1 MERVARFAMSGPL
14 AAISVVL
21 LFLLLGL
28 LFAPF
33 FVISSAIIALVT
45 LRQGYTEGLK
55 ITISASVLYCGF
67 SILAFNQSLIGV
79 VFPLM
84 MWLPLIMLAY
94 PLRQSQ
100 NYHFSFVLI
109 ALLIAGYSLLFRVV
123 VGDLQG
129 FWTNKIQAV
138 VDIISAEAALD
149 FSAAQVRHLSGQIHI
164 WWLIF
169 LECALIVTL
178 FYARYLQSKLYN
190 PGGFA
195 EEFKKIQL
203 STFWLW
209 LLLVVIILNVFQRAG
224 GSELPLTGDLL
235 AILLVFFSFQG
246 LSVVHFRNH
255 MQGLSV
261 GWLVGVYVFLFLVPQ
276 VVGFILAVTG
286 IFDTLTDFRALRQT
300 ANKKD
305 E

>member
-14 AAISVVL
+14 AAIATSL
-21 LFLLLGL
+21 FFLLLGL

-33 FVISSAIIALVT
+33 FLMSSAIIGLIT
-45 LRQGYTEGLK
+45 LRQGYTEALK
-55 ITISASVLYCGF
+55 IAVSASALYCGF
-67 SILAFNQSLIGV
+67 SILAFNQSINGILL
-79 VFPLM
+79 PLV

-94 PLRQSQ
+94 PLRHSQ
-100 NYHFSFVLI
+100 NYHFSFILI
-109 ALLIAGYSLLFRVV
+109 AFLMGAYSLLFRMV

-149 FSAAQVRHLSGQIHI
+149 FSAVQIQYLSGQIHI
-164 WWLIF
+164 WWLMMI
-169 LECALIVTL
+169 ECAFVVTL

-195 EEFKKIQL
+195 EEFKNIQL
-203 STFWLW
+203 PRSWLW
-209 LLLVVIILNVFQRAG
+209 FLLATAVLNVFQRAG
-224 GSELPLTGDLL
+224 GSVLPLSGDLL

-246 LSVVHFRNH
+246 LSVVHYRNH

-261 GWLVGVYVFLFLVPQ
+261 GWLVGLYVFLFLVPQ

-286 IFDTLTDFRALRQT
+286 IFDTLVDFRAL
-300 ANKKD
+300 KKTRID
-305 E
+305 RDK

>member
-1 MERVARFAMSGPL
+1 MERVARFAMGGPL
-14 AAISVVL
+14 AAISAAL
-21 LFLLLGL
+21 FFLLLGL

-33 FVISSAIIALVT
+33 FVMSSAIIGLVT
-45 LRQGYTEGLK
+45 LRQGCTEGLK
-55 ITISASVLYCGF
+55 VAVSAAALYCVF
-67 SILAFNQSLIGV
+67 SIVAFNQSLIGL

-84 MWLPLIMLAY
+84 MWVPLVILAY
-94 PLRQSQ
+94 PLRQRQ

-109 ALLIAGYSLLFRVV
+109 ALLIAGYSLLFRAV

-129 FWTNKIQAV
+129 FWVNKIQAV
-138 VDIISAEAALD
+138 VDLISAEAALD
-149 FSAAQVRHLSGQIHI
+149 FSAAQVRYLSGQIHI

-169 LECALIVTL
+169 IECALIVTL

-203 STFWLW
+203 SRFWLW
-209 LLLVVIILNVFQRAG
+209 FLLVVLILYVFQRAS

-261 GWLVGVYVFLFLVPQ
+261 GWLVGLYLFLFLVPQ

-286 IFDTLTDFRALRQT
+286 IFDTLTDFRALKQT
-300 ANKKD
+300 VD
-305 E
+305 ERNE